1 MVLVHLYFNF
11 ILCSFF
17 IKKNAQKMAT
27 QGLCQIKKPK
37 NIGLIHPRAAFAFSW
52 VDNLLTLNNLQ
63 GSFYSCLITSA

>member
-1 MVLVHLYFNF
+1 
-11 ILCSFF
+11 
-17 IKKNAQKMAT
+17 MAT